1 MMNIYIKSK
10 WFYLFVL
17 IFCCTSLIQSFA
29 QEEMQAILAYSN
41 GTVIKLTEENRD
53 AVFGEERLQTKD
65 LFTVH
70 GVNFNINYQDINTGF
85 NDPTLGPQRKAI
97 LQSALEYIA
106 SVLNVPGGV
115 VDINA
120 SSVYLAGQYLANA
133 GPIVVWYEPIIP
145 GINNGCVF
153 QHLLNGSVDP
163 NGPTLPDMQLTVNWN
178 YTYNLDADDPGP
190 MEFDLLSV
198 LIHEITHGIGFLASI
213 AYNDSGCGGGTRP
226 NGTGWTGSQPDIYT
240 AFDTFL
246 VTGNNNYFIN
256 SSFNYIGQNNYF
268 LGVDNGVYC
277 SASGATG
284 LWGTRPRIYAPS
296 VYECGS
302 SISHWNNLGGIMDPN
317 ISPGTKKRAYLPFEV
332 AFLKDIGYVN
342 AAEPSSEGEGVI
354 EGEGIT
360 EGEGSV
366 EGVAE
371 GEPFECNYIS
381 DCPDFD
387 AEGVQFYNELT
398 SRLGNPAI
406 NWHTSDL
413 DGLGIP
419 DSWEIALLK
428 KVLCQPQVSWRLDA
442 TCIYLHNLENIKAEP
457 QYSLW
462 LQPYEHVIAGL
473 LSIGSE
479 LQTSLSV
486 LNLVNDYET
495 IKGETKSFEEILSAL
510 GDADMDGYS
519 NQSEYNNCISN
530 SLGLNEYLI
539 VVLHPDLDGTESPDD
554 ALPVLSKFSLGIIL
568 LLIFSFSSFTFHK
581 HKIQFKK

>member
-1 MMNIYIKSK
+1 MMDIYIKTK
-10 WFYLFVL
+10 WSFLLVL
-17 IFCCTSLIQSFA
+17 ICGMFSIQSMA
-29 QEEMQAILAYSN
+29 QEEIHAILAYSD
-41 GTVIKLTEENRD
+41 GTVLKLTEKNRE
-53 AVFGEERLQTKD
+53 AIFGDERLQTKD
-65 LFTVH
+65 LFTAY
-70 GVNFNINYQDINTGF
+70 GVNFNINYQDVNTGF
-85 NDPTLGPQRKAI
+85 NDPTLGPQRKAT

-106 SVLNVPGGV
+106 SILNTPGGT
-115 VDINA
+115 VDINV
-120 SSVYLAGQYLANA
+120 SSVNLAGQFLANA
-133 GPIVVWYEPIIP
+133 GPIVVWYEPITP

-163 NGPTLPDMQLTVNWN
+163 NGQGVPDMQLTVNWN
-178 YTYNLDADDPGP
+178 YTYNLGTGNPGP

-198 LIHEITHGIGFLASI
+198 LIHELTHGIGFLASI

-226 NGTGWTGSQPDIYT
+226 NGTGWTGSQPDIY
-240 AFDTFL
+240 AAYDTFL

-256 SSFNYIGQNNYF
+256 SSFYYIGQNNYF

-296 VYECGS
+296 AYECGS
-302 SISHWNNLGGIMDPN
+302 SISHWNNLGGIMDPS
-317 ISPGTKKRAYLPFEV
+317 IPPGTKKRAYLPFEV
-332 AFLKDIGYVN
+332 AFLKDIGYTN
-342 AAEPSSEGEGVI
+342 AAEHSSEGEGVI

-366 EGVAE
+366 EGTEE
-371 GEPFECNYIS
+371 GEPFECNYILN
-381 DCPDFD
+381 CPDFNG
-387 AEGVQFYNELT
+387 EGTQFYSELA
-398 SRLGNPAI
+398 SRLGNSAI
-406 NWHTSDL
+406 NWHISDL

-428 KVLCQPQVSWRLDA
+428 KVLCQPQVYWRLDA
-442 TCIYLHNLENIKAEP
+442 TCVYLRNLEKLKTEP

-479 LQTSLSV
+479 LQASLSI

-495 IKGETKSFEEILSAL
+495 IKGETKSSDEILSGV
-510 GDADMDGYS
+510 GDADRDSHS
-519 NQSEYNNCISN
+519 NRNEYNNCISN
-530 SLGLNEYLI
+530 GLGLNEYLI

-554 ALPVLSKFSLGIIL
+554 ALPVADKTCFGIVLLLVLSLG
-568 LLIFSFSSFTFHK
+568 SFTLLK
-581 HKIQFKK
+581 HKSQFQR